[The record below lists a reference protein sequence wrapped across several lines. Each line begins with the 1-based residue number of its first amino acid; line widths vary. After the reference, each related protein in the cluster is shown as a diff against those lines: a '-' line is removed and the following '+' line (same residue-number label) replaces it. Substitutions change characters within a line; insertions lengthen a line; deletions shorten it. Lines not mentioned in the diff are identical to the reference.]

1 MTDAPV
7 SSAPSNA
14 PAPKPTP
21 HVKDNAIIRF
31 EGITKRFGKMVAVD
45 NVTLDIREGEFFALL
60 GPSGCG
66 KTTLLRMLAGFESPT
81 EGRILIDGK
90 DIAALPPNKRPVNM
104 VFQSYAV
111 FPHMKVSDN
120 VAYGLKMDGA
130 PGDEIKTRVAEALE
144 LVKLDGLGDR
154 MPDQLSGGQRQ
165 RVALARALVKRPRV
179 LLLDEP
185 LSALDAKLRDQMRS
199 ELTSL
204 QEKVGITFIM
214 VTHDQDE
221 ALAIATRCAVMNRG
235 VLTQVASPADLYEFP
250 NSRFVAD
257 FVGSVNMFEGVLEK
271 DEPNEAQV
279 RCPELSAPVYLDHG
293 VTGARGATVWVAL
306 RPEKIE
312 MHKRAEGSTAMKME
326 DAPAG
331 ANVVPGVIRDIV
343 YLGSETN
350 YEIELEGG
358 RRVRT
363 FRSNLTRYDQEDF
376 TWDEPVW
383 LAWHA
388 CSPAVLLS

>member
-1 MTDAPV
+1 MTDTIV
-7 SSAPSNA
+7 SSA

-31 EGITKRFGKMVAVD
+31 ERVTKRFGKMVAVD

-66 KTTLLRMLAGFESPT
+66 KTTLLRMLAGFETPS

-90 DIAALPPNKRPVNM
+90 DVAALPPNKRPVNM

-111 FPHMKVSDN
+111 FPHMKVTDN
-120 VAYGLKMDGA
+120 VAYGLKMDGVD
-130 PGDEIKTRVAEALE
+130 GGEIKKRVEEALE
-144 LVKLDGLGDR
+144 LVKLGGLGDR

-185 LSALDAKLRDQMRS
+185 LSALDAKPRDQMRS

-221 ALAIATRCAVMNRG
+221 ALAIATRCAVMHRG
-235 VLTQVASPADLYEFP
+235 VLVQVATPGDLYEFP

-271 DEPNEAQV
+271 DEPNSAQV
-279 RCPELSAPVYLDHG
+279 RCPELAAPVFLDHG

-312 MHKRAEGSTAMKME
+312 MHKRAEGSAAVKME
-326 DAPAG
+326 DAPEG

-350 YEIELEGG
+350 YEVELEGG
-358 RRVRT
+358 RRVKT

>member
-1 MTDAPV
+1 MTDVAQN
-7 SSAPSNA
+7 SLDA
-14 PAPKPTP
+14 PALRPDARG
-21 HVKDNAIIRF
+21 KDNVIIRF
-31 EGITKRFGKMVAVD
+31 ESITKRFGNLPAVD
-45 NVTLDIREGEFFALL
+45 NVTLDVREGEFFALL

-66 KTTLLRMLAGFESPT
+66 KTTLLRMLAGFETPT

-90 DIAALPPNKRPVNM
+90 DIANLPPNRRPVNM

-111 FPHMKVSDN
+111 FPHMKVTDN
-120 VAYGLKMDGA
+120 IAYGLKMDGVS
-130 PGDEIKTRVAEALE
+130 GSEIRRRVDEALE
-144 LVKLDGLGDR
+144 LVKLGGLGER

-204 QEKVGITFIM
+204 QKKVGITFIM

-235 VLTQVASPADLYEFP
+235 MLAQVASPSDLYEFP
-250 NSRFVAD
+250 NSQFVAD
-257 FVGSVNMFEGVLEK
+257 FVGRVNMFEGVLEK
-271 DEPNEAQV
+271 DEQDEAVV
-279 RCPELSAPVYLDHG
+279 RCADFSAPVYLDHG
-293 VTGARGATVWVAL
+293 VTGARGTTVWVAL

-312 MHKRAEGSTAMKME
+312 MHKRAEGQTPFKME
-326 DAPAG
+326 DAPQG
-331 ANVVPGVIRDIV
+331 ANVTPGIIREIV

-350 YEIELEGG
+350 YEVELEGG
-358 RRVRT
+358 RRVKT

-376 TWDEPVW
+376 THNEPVW

>member
-1 MTDAPV
+1 MTDVAQNASPAPV
-7 SSAPSNA
+7 PRPDARG
-14 PAPKPTP
+14 
-21 HVKDNAIIRF
+21 KDNVIIRF
-31 EGITKRFGKMVAVD
+31 ESITKRFGNLPAVD
-45 NVTLDIREGEFFALL
+45 NVTLDVREGEFFALL

-66 KTTLLRMLAGFESPT
+66 KTTLLRMLAGFETPT

-90 DIAALPPNKRPVNM
+90 DIANLPPNKRPVNM

-111 FPHMKVSDN
+111 FPHMKGTDN
-120 VAYGLKMDGA
+120 IAYGLKMDGVS
-130 PGDEIKTRVAEALE
+130 GSEIRRRVDEALE
-144 LVKLDGLGDR
+144 LVKLGGLGER

-204 QEKVGITFIM
+204 QKKVGITFIM

-235 VLTQVASPADLYEFP
+235 MLAQVATPSDLYEFP
-250 NSRFVAD
+250 NSQFVAD
-257 FVGSVNMFEGVLEK
+257 FVGRVNMFEGVLEK
-271 DEPNEAQV
+271 DEQDEAVV
-279 RCPELSAPVYLDHG
+279 RCADFSAPVYLDHG
-293 VTGARGATVWVAL
+293 VTGARGTTVWVAL

-312 MHKRAEGSTAMKME
+312 MHKRAEGQTPFKME
-326 DAPAG
+326 DAPQG
-331 ANVVPGVIRDIV
+331 ANVTPGIIREIV

-350 YEIELEGG
+350 YEVELEGG
-358 RRVRT
+358 RRVKT

-376 TWDEPVW
+376 THNEPVW
-383 LAWHA
+383 LA
-388 CSPAVLLS
+388 

>member
-1 MTDAPV
+1 MTDASL
-7 SSAPSNA
+7 SSAPDA
-14 PAPKPTP
+14 RPTP
-21 HVKDNAIIRF
+21 HVKENAIIRF
-31 EGITKRFGKMVAVD
+31 EGVTKRFGKVMAVD

-66 KTTLLRMLAGFESPT
+66 KTTLLRMLAGFETPT
-81 EGRILIDGK
+81 EGRMLIDGK
-90 DIAALPPNKRPVNM
+90 DIAPLPPNKRPVNM

-111 FPHMKVSDN
+111 FPHMKVADN
-120 VAYGLKMDGA
+120 VGYGLRMDGVA
-130 PGDEIKTRVAEALE
+130 GDEIKRRVEEALE

-235 VLTQVASPADLYEFP
+235 LLTQVATPADLYEFP

-257 FVGSVNMFEGVLEK
+257 FVGTVNMFEGVLEK
-271 DEPNEAQV
+271 DEQNEALV
-279 RCPELSAPVYLDHG
+279 RCEELSAPVYLDHG
-293 VTGARGATVWVAL
+293 VTGARGSTVWVAL

-312 MHKRAEGSTAMKME
+312 MHKRAEGSTPMKME

-358 RRVRT
+358 RRIKT

-376 TWDEPVW
+376 TWDESVW